1 MLSINKICY
10 IILLLMLIFGVYFY
24 HALPV
29 FQFMDELLSWSLLLI
44 AILISV
50 AKNDYGRFKKL
61 WLVLAIFIFYLLY
74 SVFVSKVN
82 TPQAAVSDFLVQLKP
97 YITFFTIFAIAPKFT
112 PKQKTWLR
120 YICIVLAILML
131 MIYLLPGDAW
141 ELVFF
146 HPAVLG
152 ISAVVMS
159 MIYLTCSDGTKK
171 DKIVTAMILLLGL
184 LGGRSKFYGFFIVAM
199 FMLFFF
205 KKEMLAHIKVKYIIV
220 VLLILSFILLVT
232 WRKVAFYF
240 INGDET
246 SSSEMSESIARAAF
260 YAFSFPVMIDYF
272 PFGPGFATYA
282 TYFSAHPYSPLYEE
296 YGMNNIWGLS
306 EEFSD
311 FVADTFYPVLAQF
324 GFVGL
329 FLFIIFLRF
338 MFLRIKR
345 GAKILKEKGVIV
357 AFLMLTFILIES
369 IASSAFISGGG
380 IIAMMLMGISL
391 TDFEEEN
398 RI

>member
-1 MLSINKICY
+1 MFSINKICY

-24 HALPV
+24 HALPI

-50 AKNDYGRFKKL
+50 AKNDYARFKKL

-82 TPQAAVSDFLVQLKP
+82 TPQASVSDFLVQLKP

-120 YICIVLAILML
+120 YICIALAILML
-131 MIYLLPGDAW
+131 LIYLLPGDVW
-141 ELVFF
+141 EQVFF

-152 ISAVVMS
+152 ISSVVLS
-159 MIYLTCSDGTKK
+159 MIYLICSEGSKR
-171 DKIVTAMILLLGL
+171 DKIVTMLILMIGL
-184 LGGRSKFYGFFIVAM
+184 LGGRSKFYGFFIIAF

-205 KKEMLAHIKVKYIIV
+205 KREMLSHIKFKYIIV
-220 VLLILSFILLVT
+220 ALIIISIILFAT
-232 WRKVAFYF
+232 WRKISFYF
-240 INGDET
+240 INGDEF
-246 SSSEMSESIARAAF
+246 SSQEMSESIARAAF
-260 YAFSFPVMIDYF
+260 YAFAIPVMLDYF

-282 TYFSAHPYSPLYEE
+282 TYFSAHPYSPLYAE
-296 YGMNNIWGLS
+296 YGMDKIWGLS

-311 FVADTFYPVLAQF
+311 FVADTFYPVMAQF

-329 FLFIIFLRF
+329 ILFILFIRFLFI
-338 MFLRIKR
+338 RIKR
-345 GAKILKEKGVIV
+345 GSQNLTEKGVIV
-357 AFLMLTFILIES
+357 SFLMLTFILIES

-380 IIAMMLMGISL
+380 IIAMILMGISL
-391 TDFEEEN
+391 TDYKKDLL
-398 RI
+398 